1 MSIYNHFEEWDLNK
15 KKFVTKV
22 LEDSVTK
29 AGTYIQMIVALTPII
44 F

>member
-1 MSIYNHFEEWDLNK
+1 MSICNHFEEWELNK
-15 KKFVTKV
+15 KIVTEV

-29 AGTYIQMIVALTPII
+29 EGTYIQMIVALTPII